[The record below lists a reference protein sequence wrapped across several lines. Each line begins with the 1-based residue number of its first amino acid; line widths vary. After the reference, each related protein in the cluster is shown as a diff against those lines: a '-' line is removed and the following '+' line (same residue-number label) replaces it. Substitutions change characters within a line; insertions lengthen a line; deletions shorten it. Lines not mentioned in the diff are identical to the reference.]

1 MSIILQTASGKMA
14 GGLRSGCTANSIGA
28 QYKMGIGSML
38 SLIGITVRHGVKD
51 SKGRECGSYG

>member
-1 MSIILQTASGKMA
+1 MPPGKYLA
-14 GGLRSGCTANSIGA
+14 GGLQSGCTANSIGA